1 MQNCTSGRTWLDKL
15 QKIQHISESPSLSE
29 MFFPPTFQLP
39 ILVTSTQNM
48 LSDNQPILSSILVL
62 TLPSTFLLCTLGQLT
77 LFMNRIFLQIYF
89 LLTLS
94 TASLILCLL
103 VANSLSHFRICSSLS
118 SQPRLHYLGS
128 KSRKTLG
135 SNSGRAVQR
144 PCTGSTK
151 YPQSSLHNVFATKK
165 WFAGWRSTRQCM
177 WQRTL
182 SHLTQPNSRFT
193 HFLGQTSTLKR
204 SVLERLEH
212 S

>member
-1 MQNCTSGRTWLDKL
+1 MNCKRYSIFLRVPACHGCFS
-15 QKIQHISESPSLSE
+15 H
-29 MFFPPTFQLP
+29 PTFQLP

-77 LFMNRIFLQIYF
+77 LFMNRIILQTSF

-94 TASLILCLL
+94 TASSILCLL
-103 VANSLSHFRICSSLS
+103 VANSLPHFRICSSLS

-135 SNSGRAVQR
+135 SYSGRAVQQ

-151 YPQSSLHNVFATKK
+151 YAQSSLLNVFVTK
-165 WFAGWRSTRQCM
+165 
-177 WQRTL
+177 
-182 SHLTQPNSRFT
+182 N
-193 HFLGQTSTLKR
+193 
-204 SVLERLEH
+204 
-212 S
+212 

>member
-15 QKIQHISESPSLSE
+15 QKIQHISESPSLSWL
-29 MFFPPTFQLP
+29 FFPPIFQLP

-62 TLPSTFLLCTLGQLT
+62 TLPFTFLLCTLGQLT
-77 LFMNRIFLQIYF
+77 LFMNRIFLHTSF

-94 TASLILCLL
+94 TASSILCLL

-128 KSRKTLG
+128 KSRKTFG
-135 SNSGRAVQR
+135 SYSGRAVQQ

-151 YPQSSLHNVFATKK
+151 YAQSLLHDVFDTKK
-165 WFAGWRSTRQCM
+165 WFAGWTSTRQCM
-177 WQRTL
+177 WQVVTDNAPCHIWY
-182 SHLTQPNSRFT
+182 SLTAGS
-193 HFLGQTSTLKR
+193 
-204 SVLERLEH
+204 
-212 S
+212 